1 MRQAP
6 AVTPWRDPVLLGMA
20 GLVLLATIGFYALAG
35 HVDAQVQVFWLA
47 QVPLDAA
54 LGYYAY
60 RMFRVTAAPRRR
72 FWAVLAFAGSLFT
85 VADSIQSTFSA
96 LDPHARTLNGSPVQ
110 SAMFA
115 VGLGCVVI
123 AMLIHP
129 QNTRTHKE
137 RLALWLDSATV
148 LVAGAVLTWCFVINP
163 DAPVDT
169 AMIAVIVAASVVMVS
184 AFAAVKLILSGGR
197 PMSKLAAWPM
207 AFAGVC
213 QALGIMITPETLTPE
228 TNPGLLV
235 LRLLPSLLIATG
247 PRIQELQTRHNPDV
261 NTPRRRKPYSLLPY
275 GMVGLTFGILVTVLP
290 AGADHQLWGAVAGVA
305 MITVLV
311 AARQLITFHDNATLI
326 NRLDTTLGELRRH
339 ESRLREAAS
348 VDGLTQLANRTYF
361 GDQVTETLRTTAD
374 PGSVA
379 LLLIDLDDFKTIN
392 DTLGHPAGDALL
404 VSVADRL
411 RAAVRERDLVARL
424 GGDEFAVLLRD
435 AGPDD
440 AGQTAQRILTLLGRP
455 VRVQDNDLIVR
466 ASIGLATA
474 DAEDDLDSLLR
485 DADIAMYAAKDRGK
499 SNWVAYT
506 REMGVRIRDGAEL
519 ASQLREAID
528 EGQLQLVYQP
538 VVRLGTGEIAGCEAL
553 VRWRHPVRGQ
563 VQPNDFIPIAESSG
577 LIVPLGRF
585 VLRESVRQAARWRK
599 HGLRMNV
606 NVAGRQLREPGFVNE
621 VAAVLASSQ
630 YPPELLTIEVTET
643 AVLSDDEAIEALHGL
658 RAIGVKL
665 ALDDFGTAAS
675 SLGLLLTC
683 PMTTLKLDRS
693 FVEGVTTVTRQ
704 AAVATAVAQM
714 ANALDLNA
722 VAEGIEKPDQ
732 ARLLRGLGYEF
743 GQGFLFSRPLTPADF
758 EELLLNGVPGELIF
772 S

>member
-1 MRQAP
+1 VRA
-6 AVTPWRDPVLLGMA
+6 ALWRDPILLVMTGVVVLA
-20 GLVLLATIGFYALAG
+20 GAGFYLCAG
-35 HVDAQVQVFWLA
+35 TPDRQVQIFWAA

-54 LGYYAY
+54 LGYFAY
-60 RMFRVTAAPRRR
+60 RMFRATSAPRRR
-72 FWAVLAFAGSLFT
+72 FWGVVALAGTLFT
-85 VADSIQSTFSA
+85 VADSIQAGVS
-96 LDPHARTLNGSPVQ
+96 LLEQDARVLTGGPIQ
-110 SAMFA
+110 SAIFA
-115 VGLGCVVI
+115 VGMSGVVI

-129 QNTRTHKE
+129 QNTQTHKE

-148 LVAGAVLTWCFVINP
+148 LVVGSVVTWCFVIDP
-163 DAPVDT
+163 GAPAAT
-169 AMIAVIVAASVVMVS
+169 TMLTVIVPAAVVMVAS
-184 AFAAVKLILSGGR
+184 FAAVKLVLSGGR
-197 PMSKLAAWPM
+197 PMSKLAAWSM
-207 AFAGVC
+207 AVAGAIQCV
-213 QALGIMITPETLTPE
+213 GILIRPEMLTPR
-228 TNPGLLV
+228 TNPALLV
-235 LRLLPSLLIATG
+235 MSLLPSLLIAAG
-247 PRIQELQTRHNPDV
+247 PRIQVIQTRQNPEV

-275 GMVGLTFGILVTVLP
+275 GMVALTFGVLVVVMP
-290 AGADHQLWGAVAGVA
+290 RGAGHQIWGAVAGVA

-311 AARQLITFHDNATLI
+311 AARQLITFHDNALLI
-326 NRLDTTLGELRRH
+326 NRLDTTLGELRVH

-348 VDGLTQLANRTYF
+348 VDGLTLLANRTHF
-361 GDQVTETLRTTAD
+361 GEQVMAALRGTYD
-374 PGSVA
+374 PGTVA

-404 VSVADRL
+404 VSVAERL
-411 RAAVRERDLVARL
+411 RQAVRGMDLVARL

-435 AGPDD
+435 ADPDT
-440 AGQTAQRILTLLGRP
+440 AAQTAQRILTLLGRP

-474 DAEDDLDSLLR
+474 DSQDDLDSLLR

-519 ASQLREAID
+519 ASQLRAAID
-528 EGQLQLVYQP
+528 EDQLYLVYQP
-538 VVRLGTGEIAGCEAL
+538 VVRLGTGEISGCEAL

-563 VQPNDFIPIAESSG
+563 VQPTDFIPVAESSG
-577 LIVPLGRF
+577 LIVPLGRW
-585 VLRESVRQAARWRK
+585 VLRESVRQAARWRDR
-599 HGLRMNV
+599 GIRMNV
-606 NVAGRQLREPGFVNE
+606 NVAGRQLREPGFVDE
-621 VAAVLASSQ
+621 VAAVLTTSG
-630 YPPELLTIEVTET
+630 YPPELLTVEVTET
-643 AVLSDDEAIEALHGL
+643 AVLSDDAAIAALHAL

-722 VAEGIEKPDQ
+722 VAEGIETPDQ
-732 ARLLRGLGYEF
+732 ARLLRRLGYEF
-743 GQGFLFSRPLTPADF
+743 GQGFLFSRPLSPADF
-758 EELLLNGVPGELIF
+758 ETLLLTGVPGELIF